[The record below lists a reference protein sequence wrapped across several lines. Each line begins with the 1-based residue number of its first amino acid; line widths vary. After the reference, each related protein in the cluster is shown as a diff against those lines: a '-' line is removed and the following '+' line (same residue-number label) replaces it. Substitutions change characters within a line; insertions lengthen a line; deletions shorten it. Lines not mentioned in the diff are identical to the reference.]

1 MSQHH
6 TDSANDA
13 DKGNPVQLAVAVTA
27 GAIGLVIAIIMVAYF
42 AVGTHKVG
50 ASEPK
55 ANTPEAIAQ
64 RISPLT
70 TLKGPDAAAAPS
82 PATAAPAAV
91 PAKEPAKAAPKPEKV
106 AAAGGNGESVYKA
119 GCVACHAAGV
129 ANAPKLGDKAAWA
142 PRIAKGKPVLY
153 DHAVKGFNNV
163 MPAKGGNA
171 SLSDADVKAA
181 VDYMLAQ
188 AK

>member
-1 MSQHH
+1 M
-6 TDSANDA
+6 
-13 DKGNPVQLAVAVTA
+13 
-27 GAIGLVIAIIMVAYF
+27 
-42 AVGTHKVG
+42 
-50 ASEPK
+50 
-55 ANTPEAIAQ
+55 
-64 RISPLT
+64 
-70 TLKGPDAAAAPS
+70 
-82 PATAAPAAV
+82 
-91 PAKEPAKAAPKPEKV
+91 
-106 AAAGGNGESVYKA
+106 
-119 GCVACHAAGV
+119 ACHAAGV